1 MGVLTDIVV
10 AHVDQAQAVLQTDAP
25 YQALHGL
32 EARGLDTGM
41 LGALHAVLTGTA
53 PDAQWADGVDLLA
66 SEGDEG
72 PWVFSVPGALV
83 QALAAL
89 EAERVAAAAEAWA
102 ATEAVRREAWSA
114 AAAGQLLAELV
125 RLARQARGEGA
136 ALLMWMSLQAAARG

>member
-32 EARGLDTGM
+32 EARGLDTPM

-53 PDAQWADGVDLLA
+53 PDAAWAEGVDLLA

-72 PWVFSVPGALV
+72 PWVFSVPGPLV
-83 QALAAL
+83 HALATLDGA
-89 EAERVAAAAEAWA
+89 RVSPAAEAWA

-114 AAAGQLLAELV
+114 EAAAQLLAELV

-136 ALLMWMSLQAAARG
+136 ALLMWMSLHAGAR